1 MSRQEPSRAGAAAE
15 RITAIVLLF
24 FCLIAAFLA

>member
-1 MSRQEPSRAGAAAE
+1 MKREEPSRAEVAAE

-24 FCLIAAFLA
+24 FCLVAAVLA

>member
-1 MSRQEPSRAGAAAE
+1 MKREEPSKAGAAAE
-15 RITAIVLLF
+15 RITAIVLLV